1 MKKLVLSLVSLFLF
15 FVGYCYDLPQSNN
28 TAVNDFSNVIKSS
41 SDLSSFI
48 TDANKRSGADI
59 VVVSI
64 SKIPDGVPIDDYA
77 RNLSDFWR
85 IGSVNKN
92 GILILF
98 SLGDRKSRIVIGK
111 NLSNIIT
118 NDIAT
123 DAAKQMNPYFKQGD
137 FDGGVKAA
145 INFLADNIVS
155 YNTLNSTP
163 QANVPRGTTE
173 KESSGHPFLYG
184 LLLLFV
190 CTGIYFLYVSYKEK
204 QAEKIANYKKI
215 IEGRIELLNKYIQK
229 LNRCLPNDNVLPPTK
244 AGYKVSDL
252 LISLQKHIDYFN
264 LLNIG
269 KDRNY
274 TESQYNYF
282 DKIDMKSIEND
293 VELFVS
299 NNNTYSN
306 NCYKTNQDYINKIDE
321 QIRSANLWHISSVK
335 GEFLDSDVVVKFEEN
350 VDFYKKEI
358 NNVVIDKTNFAA
370 LQKAVDTLEN
380 CVKYFKKNA
389 VDVLAERLEDGKEK
403 TSFIN
408 TVRNNFYLLL
418 DLKDNMTSEKWCS
431 LSTKN
436 AVRAAISNYKHRFE
450 VITISYTNSSY
461 RVLNSIF
468 RELKN
473 DSVFNLLDT
482 EKAEYD
488 REERR
493 KVEEALAEER
503 RKRNSYSRSSSHTT
517 VVRGGGYRSGY
528 GGGYGSTIIIDN
540 SSSDYGSS
548 SYDSGSSDSGS
559 SGGSDWSSSDS
570 SSSSYDSGSSDSG
583 SSGGSDW

>member
-1 MKKLVLSLVSLFLF
+1 
-15 FVGYCYDLPQSNN
+15 
-28 TAVNDFSNVIKSS
+28 
-41 SDLSSFI
+41 
-48 TDANKRSGADI
+48 
-59 VVVSI
+59 
-64 SKIPDGVPIDDYA
+64 
-77 RNLSDFWR
+77 
-85 IGSVNKN
+85 
-92 GILILF
+92 
-98 SLGDRKSRIVIGK
+98 
-111 NLSNIIT
+111 
-118 NDIAT
+118 
-123 DAAKQMNPYFKQGD
+123 
-137 FDGGVKAA
+137 
-145 INFLADNIVS
+145 
-155 YNTLNSTP
+155 
-163 QANVPRGTTE
+163 
-173 KESSGHPFLYG
+173 
-184 LLLLFV
+184 
-190 CTGIYFLYVSYKEK
+190 
-204 QAEKIANYKKI
+204 
-215 IEGRIELLNKYIQK
+215 
-229 LNRCLPNDNVLPPTK
+229 
-244 AGYKVSDL
+244 
-252 LISLQKHIDYFN
+252 
-264 LLNIG
+264 
-269 KDRNY
+269 
-274 TESQYNYF
+274 
-282 DKIDMKSIEND
+282 MKSIEND

-389 VDVLAERLEDGKEK
+389 VDVLAEKLEDGKEK

-408 TVRNNFYLLL
+408 TIRNNFYLLL

-473 DSVFNLLDT
+473 DSVFNLLDA

-528 GGGYGSTIIIDN
+528 GGGYGGSTIIIDN